1 MSNFTIKIDSFVHIS
16 KRLTNLRFSVSN
28 LLAHSK
34 NTKLQVKNIFQN
46 TSARYCH
53 VKFHNGIWKTTSL
66 AKNQES
72 SEINLVS
79 QSIKIQTLIPASFRT
94 IPYGYRTSIGNSIK
108 TGPSLRKINII
119 SSIQKI
125 TVWKFSDAIY
135 FIVAPKPNLPS

>member
-72 SEINLVS
+72 SEINLS
-79 QSIKIQTLIPASFRT
+79 FSKHQNTNLDSSFLSDDSIWI
-94 IPYGYRTSIGNSIK
+94 
-108 TGPSLRKINII
+108 
-119 SSIQKI
+119 
-125 TVWKFSDAIY
+125 
-135 FIVAPKPNLPS
+135 